1 MRATTRYLNR
11 RTHVALGAMIL
22 ATAAG
27 TAMAADFTLKFG
39 VATRNEPMHEY
50 MKLFEPCVES
60 ASKQRIDV
68 QLFPGGQL
76 GGVSRMIEGLQLGT
90 LEGVFIAAQ
99 HMKGVEKRYGV
110 VDAPGLFT
118 SFDHANKVYWDPR
131 FREPFLNAGK
141 AKGVVGVGI
150 FAYGPS
156 SYATKTPV
164 TKLADFK
171 GMKFRILATQ
181 VEQRIVDSFGA
192 AGLQV
197 DPGDWVPALQRGQ
210 LDGIRSNIVV
220 ARVLKVN
227 TVAKH
232 TTMTNEAMIP
242 VVGYLSTK
250 FLDRLPADLR
260 DAVFA
265 CGKQVERESSKI
277 AMDFDDKA
285 QQAWKAEGGELHTL
299 APADQ
304 ATLMANAQKIGE
316 DLFSADPD
324 LKDLYGTMV
333 KLAAEHAD
341 KK

>member
-1 MRATTRYLNR
+1 MRRSTNVLAR
-11 RTHVALGAMIL
+11 RAALSLGAAIVAA
-22 ATAAG
+22 ATGAAS
-27 TAMAADFTLKFG
+27 AADFTLKFG

-60 ASKQRIDV
+60 ASGNRIDV

-76 GGVSRMIEGLQLGT
+76 GGVARMIEGLQLGT

-118 SFDHANKVYWDPR
+118 SFEHANKVYWDPR
-131 FREPFLNAGK
+131 FREPFLNSGK
-141 AKGVVGVGI
+141 SKGVVGVGI

-156 SYATKTPV
+156 SYATKEPV
-164 TKLADFK
+164 RKLADFK

-181 VEQRIVDSFGA
+181 VEQRIVASFGA

-232 TTMTNEAMIP
+232 TTLTNEAMIP

-250 FLDRLPADLR
+250 FIDRLPADLQK
-260 DAVFA
+260 AVFE
-265 CGKQVERESSKI
+265 CGKTVERQSSKI
-277 AMDFDDKA
+277 AIDFDNKA
-285 QQAWKAEGGELHTL
+285 QAAWKAEGGEIHLL
-299 APADQ
+299 PPADQ

-316 DLFSADPD
+316 DLFGNDAD
-324 LKDLYGTMV
+324 LKDLYGVMV
-333 KLAAEHAD
+333 QLAKEHAD
-341 KK
+341 K